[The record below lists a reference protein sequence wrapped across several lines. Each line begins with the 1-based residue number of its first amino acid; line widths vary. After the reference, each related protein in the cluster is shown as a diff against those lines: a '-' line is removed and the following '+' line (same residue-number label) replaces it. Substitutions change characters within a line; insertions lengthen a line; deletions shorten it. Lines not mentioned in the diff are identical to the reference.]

1 MGENKRIFLTGALI
15 AGLLLLTPFYLQM
28 IGVQPD
34 VESVQQSPESFDNTN
49 ASGFDVANA
58 SSIEPSV
65 SKIDVD
71 QSSLIKTTHKGS
83 TESKKINILTS
94 RLDLILSNHG
104 GGSIQSATLVSDNI
118 YDGYKYVGSY
128 DEQDVY
134 NDSINVSLI
143 LNPSDCAPCLSSID
157 DINNEGGLF
166 YDLPF
171 EVVSVDGAPLLNK
184 TYVVKNQDSL
194 VVEMSAGVGGLI
206 INKTTTFFGDGYEI
220 NHSFDVLDDGGV
232 YYGNTSA
239 DAAFYVA
246 WLGGL
251 RSVEKDR
258 FFEISQYAQSFIG
271 QEKEIEDLF
280 NDDGEIKPIRNFY
293 SGKTD
298 WAAIRNKYFLNA
310 FISPPSGTVASGGF
324 LGSQSF
330 ETASQSIVPEYSM
343 GLKFKKTGSIAIKQ
357 FLGPLD
363 VDYISQTNTYLDRV
377 MNFGWLPIQPFSRS
391 VLWLL
396 KKLHAVGLNYG
407 VILILFA
414 VLIRIITG
422 PLSKKSFQS
431 SQNMQKIQ
439 PKIKKI
445 QTKYKDD
452 SQRMNREIMKLYTES
467 GVNPLGGC
475 LPMLIQMPLL
485 FSLFIVFRSTIEFR
499 GASFMLWINNL
510 SQPDAVY
517 DLGFSIPIYGQY
529 VAILPVFL
537 GVSMFLSQKLS
548 MQTMDPKQKP
558 MMYIMSGFFFLLFN
572 SFPSGLNLYYMVYN
586 LLNYQQQLSM
596 RKK

>member
-1 MGENKRIFLTGALI
+1 MRLI
-15 AGLLLLTPFYLQM
+15 GPLLLRPF
-28 IGVQPD
+28 
-34 VESVQQSPESFDNTN
+34 
-49 ASGFDVANA
+49 
-58 SSIEPSV
+58 
-65 SKIDVD
+65 
-71 QSSLIKTTHKGS
+71 
-83 TESKKINILTS
+83 
-94 RLDLILSNHG
+94 
-104 GGSIQSATLVSDNI
+104 
-118 YDGYKYVGSY
+118 
-128 DEQDVY
+128 
-134 NDSINVSLI
+134 
-143 LNPSDCAPCLSSID
+143 
-157 DINNEGGLF
+157 GLHQAHF
-166 YDLPF
+166 FLP
-171 EVVSVDGAPLLNK
+171 V
-184 TYVVKNQDSL
+184 
-194 VVEMSAGVGGLI
+194 
-206 INKTTTFFGDGYEI
+206 
-220 NHSFDVLDDGGV
+220 
-232 YYGNTSA
+232 
-239 DAAFYVA
+239 
-246 WLGGL
+246 
-251 RSVEKDR
+251 RR
-258 FFEISQYAQSFIG
+258 
-271 QEKEIEDLF
+271 
-280 NDDGEIKPIRNFY
+280 R
-293 SGKTD
+293 
-298 WAAIRNKYFLNA
+298 
-310 FISPPSGTVASGGF
+310 
-324 LGSQSF
+324 QSF
-330 ETASQSIVPEYSM
+330 ETASQSVVPEYSM
-343 GLKFKKTGSIAIKQ
+343 GLKFKRSGPADIKQ

-396 KKLHAVGLNYG
+396 KKLHGVGLNYG

-414 VLIRIITG
+414 LIIRIITG
-422 PLSKKSFQS
+422 PLSKKSFES

-499 GASFMLWINNL
+499 GAPFMLWINNL

-529 VAILPVFL
+529 VAILPIFL

-558 MMYIMSGFFFLLFN
+558 MMYVMSGFFFLLFN

>member
-1 MGENKRIFLTGALI
+1 MSENKRIFLTGALI
-15 AGLLLLTPFYLQM
+15 ALLLLLTPFYLQF
-28 IGVQPD
+28 IGVQPSD
-34 VESVQQSPESFDNTN
+34 DSLA
-49 ASGFDVANA
+49 ASGPVDNQ
-58 SSIEPSV
+58 SV
-65 SKIDVD
+65 SDFSV
-71 QSSLIKTTHKGS
+71 SSEENFVVSEAALSHKKP
-83 TESKKINILTS
+83 SKSFSSELSNKKVKINILTET
-94 RLDLILSNHG
+94 LDLTINNQG
-104 GGSIQSATLVSDNI
+104 GGAIQKATLVSEGVAG
-118 YDGYKYVGSY
+118 GYKYIGSY
-128 DEQDVY
+128 DDQDVY
-134 NDSINVSLI
+134 QDSANVSLV
-143 LNPSDCAPCLSSID
+143 LNPSGCAPCV
-157 DINNEGGLF
+157 LF
-166 YDLPF
+166 KDKEELFFDFPF
-171 EVVSVDGAPLLNK
+171 KVVSIDGAPPLNK
-184 TYVVKNQDSL
+184 TYAVKGDDSL
-194 VVEMSAGVGGLI
+194 VVKMSAEGGGVI
-206 INKTTTFFGDGYEI
+206 IHKTTTFFGSGYEI
-220 NHSFDVLDDGGV
+220 NHSFDVLNDNDPLTGDLPEGA
-232 YYGNTSA
+232 S
-239 DAAFYVA
+239 FYVA
-246 WLGGL
+246 WLGGI

-258 FFEISQYAQSFIG
+258 FFENSQYAQSFIG

-280 NDDGEIKPIRNFY
+280 HDGDESQPIRNFY
-293 SGKTD
+293 LGKTD
-298 WAAIRNKYFLNA
+298 WTAIRNKYFVNA
-310 FISPPSGTVASGGF
+310 FISPSSGNVASGGF

-330 ETASQSIVPEYSM
+330 ETASQSVVPEYSM
-343 GLKFKKTGSIAIKQ
+343 GLKFKRSGPADIKQ

-396 KKLHAVGLNYG
+396 KKLHGVGLNYG

-414 VLIRIITG
+414 LIIRIITG
-422 PLSKKSFQS
+422 PLSKKSFES

-499 GASFMLWINNL
+499 GAPFMLWINNL

-529 VAILPVFL
+529 VAILPIFL
-537 GVSMFLSQKLS
+537 GISMFLSQKLS

-558 MMYIMSGFFFLLFN
+558 MMYVMSGFFFLLFN